1 MNWIKDFIP
10 TIKRNI
16 SQTFGEEKDSKIPEG
31 LWRSCDSC
39 GSILYIPELK
49 KNSYVCSKCSHH
61 FKINVKE
68 RIEVTFDKGSYKDLN
83 KTEAFKDYLKFKDT
97 KKYKDRFQDA
107 QNKTECDEAL
117 SIGVGTI
124 KGKKVVSA
132 MFEFDFLGGSMGA
145 IVGKRFAAAV
155 DYAVENS
162 HPLIVFSTSG
172 GARMQESMISLF
184 QMGKT
189 AAAVKKLKNENLPYI
204 SVLVDPCY
212 GGVTASLAMLGD
224 LILAE
229 PKARIG
235 FSGKRVIQDTVKEDL
250 PKDFQT
256 AETQLENGFVDKI
269 KANIEDVKGIVYCVG
284 SIDLKPLKMAS
295 ESDFNKCMKLNL
307 YSAIDLIKGYQDS
320 LKKNNGSIVLFST
333 VAAQRG
339 FTNHSIIASTKAA
352 VEGLTVSLAAEFAPK
367 YKSKLCGFKSNK
379 FKNCTTTIKK
389 HCSCTR
395 YSKSSSIK
403 KNRGRKRWSS
413 SCKISSYR

>member
-10 TIKRNI
+10 NIKKNI
-16 SQTFGEEKDSKIPEG
+16 SQTFGSEKDSKVPEG
-31 LWRSCDSC
+31 LWQSCDNC

-49 KNSYVCSKCSHH
+49 KNSFVCSKCSYHL
-61 FKINVKE
+61 KINTQQ
-68 RIEVTFDKGSYKDLN
+68 RIEITFDKDSYQSLN
-83 KTEAFKDYLKFKDT
+83 EEEKFRDFLNFRDT
-97 KKYKDRFQDA
+97 KKYKDRFQEA
-107 QNKTECDEAL
+107 SKKSNCDEAL

-235 FSGKRVIQDTVKEDL
+235 FSGKRVIEDTVKEEL

-269 KANIEDVKGIVYCVG
+269 
-284 SIDLKPLKMAS
+284 IDR
-295 ESDFNKCMKLNL
+295 
-307 YSAIDLIKGYQDS
+307 
-320 LKKNNGSIVLFST
+320 KNFREFVDKI
-333 VAAQRG
+333 
-339 FTNHSIIASTKAA
+339 
-352 VEGLTVSLAAEFAPK
+352 LTMLQ
-367 YKSKLCGFKSNK
+367 
-379 FKNCTTTIKK
+379 
-389 HCSCTR
+389 
-395 YSKSSSIK
+395 
-403 KNRGRKRWSS
+403 
-413 SCKISSYR
+413 